1 MIFDVKP
8 TVVGHR
14 GSGAGSTAGYRENSV
29 ESFLAAATSGV
40 TWVEL
45 DVRRS
50 ADGELVVWHD
60 PRSPAGRPV
69 ISQSPAQLL
78 AEGIVTLA
86 EVLAA
91 LPASVGVDIDVKTVI
106 EDATEPERRRTH
118 ALLAAALHRYRG
130 TRPFLVSS
138 FDPSVPVYLAGRAGL
153 ASDVA
158 LGLITSQN
166 LSADQCVAAAA
177 NLGLHVACV
186 YTATLHL
193 DSDEDGLVR
202 DGDGLVRDGDVLDRH
217 EAGLV
222 RGSAAHT
229 IELAHQAGLE
239 VMTWTATPAQAVRAA
254 AAGIDAVCV
263 DDIAA
268 VQAALAAAGVRAG

>member
-1 MIFDVKP
+1 
-8 TVVGHR
+8 VVGHR
-14 GSGAGSTAGYRENSV
+14 GFGSGTATGYRENSV
-29 ESFLAAATSGV
+29 ESFLAAAASGV

-50 ADGELVVWHD
+50 RDGELMVWHD
-60 PRSPAGRPV
+60 PWSPERRPV
-69 ISQSPAQLL
+69 ISLTAAQLV

-86 EVLAA
+86 DVLAA
-91 LPASVGVDIDVKTVI
+91 LPTAVGVNIDVKTVI

-118 ALLAAALHRYRG
+118 ALLTDALRSYRG

-138 FDPSVPVYLAGRAGL
+138 FDPSVPVYLAARSAAL
-153 ASDVA
+153 QDVA
-158 LGLITSQN
+158 LGLITSEN

-177 NLGLHVACV
+177 NLGLDAACV

-193 DSDEDGLVR
+193 DRDEDGP
-202 DGDGLVRDGDVLDRH
+202 
-217 EAGLV
+217 V
-222 RGSAAHT
+222 RGGAVRVAERT

-263 DDIAA
+263 DDIPA
-268 VQAALAAAGVRAG
+268 VQAALAAAGVQPG

>member
-1 MIFDVKP
+1 VIFDVKP

-14 GSGAGSTAGYRENSV
+14 GFGSGTTACRRENSI
-29 ESFLAAATSGV
+29 ESFLAAVASGL

-50 ADGELVVWHD
+50 CDGELMVWHD
-60 PRSPAGRPV
+60 PRSPAGRAV
-69 ISQSPAQLL
+69 INAAAAELA

-91 LPASVGVDIDVKTVI
+91 LPGGVGVDIDVKTVI
-106 EDATEPERRRTH
+106 EDATEPVRRRTH
-118 ALLAAALHRYRG
+118 ALLAGALRSYLG
-130 TRPFLVSS
+130 TRSFLISS
-138 FDPSVPVYLAGRAGL
+138 FDPSVPVYLASHAALAGE
-153 ASDVA
+153 AA

-177 NLGLHVACV
+177 NLGLDAACV
-186 YTATLHL
+186 YTATLN
-193 DSDEDGLVR
+193 
-202 DGDGLVRDGDVLDRH
+202 LDR
-217 EAGLV
+217 ADDGSG

-254 AAGIDAVCV
+254 AAGVDAVCV
-263 DDIAA
+263 DDILA
-268 VQAALAAAGVRAG
+268 VQAALAGARSTGERAGQG

>member
-1 MIFDVKP
+1 VIFDVKP

-14 GSGAGSTAGYRENSV
+14 GFGSGTVSGYRENSV
-29 ESFLAAATSGV
+29 ESFLAAAASGV

-50 ADGELVVWHD
+50 SDGELMIWHD
-60 PRSPAGRPV
+60 PRSLTGRP
-69 ISQSPAQLL
+69 IITQTAGQLA
-78 AEGIVTLA
+78 AEGIVALA
-86 EVLAA
+86 DVLAA
-91 LPASVGVDIDVKTVI
+91 LPAAVGVNIDVKTVI
-106 EDATEPERRRTH
+106 EDATEPEQRRTH
-118 ALLAAALHRYRG
+118 ALLAAAMHGHRG

-138 FDPSVPVYLAGRAGL
+138 FDPSVPVYLRGHPATADGA
-153 ASDVA
+153 A
-158 LGLITSQN
+158 LGLITSEN

-177 NLGLHVACV
+177 NLGLDAACV

-193 DSDEDGLVR
+193 DRDEDSPR
-202 DGDGLVRDGDVLDRH
+202 
-217 EAGLV
+217 

-229 IELAHQAGLE
+229 IELAHLAGLE

-263 DDIAA
+263 DDIPA
-268 VQAALAAAGVRAG
+268 VQAALAGAADERSR

>member
-14 GSGAGSTAGYRENSV
+14 GFGSGTSSGYRENTV
-29 ESFLAAATSGV
+29 ESFLAAAESGV

-50 ADGELVVWHD
+50 SDGELMIWHD
-60 PRSPAGRPV
+60 PRSPAGWP
-69 ISQSPAQLL
+69 IITQTADQLG
-78 AEGIVTLA
+78 AEGIVGLA
-86 EVLAA
+86 DVLAA
-91 LPASVGVDIDVKTVI
+91 LPADIGVNIDVKTVI
-106 EDATEPERRRTH
+106 EDATEPEPRRTH
-118 ALLAAALHRYRG
+118 GLLAAALYGYRG
-130 TRPFLVSS
+130 SRPFLVSS
-138 FDPSVPVYLAGRAGL
+138 FDPSVPVYLLSHPARADG
-153 ASDVA
+153 AA
-158 LGLITSQN
+158 LGLITSEN

-177 NLGLHVACV
+177 NLGLDAACV

-193 DSDEDGLVR
+193 DRDEDSSG
-202 DGDGLVRDGDVLDRH
+202 
-217 EAGLV
+217 

-229 IELAHQAGLE
+229 IELAHLAGLE

-263 DDIAA
+263 DDIPA
-268 VQAALAAAGVRAG
+268 VQAALAEAGARPG

>member
-1 MIFDVKP
+1 VIFDVKP

-14 GSGAGSTAGYRENSV
+14 GFGSGTARGYRENSV
-29 ESFLAAATSGV
+29 ESFLAAAASGV
-40 TWVEL
+40 RWVEL

-50 ADGELVVWHD
+50 SDGELMVWHD
-60 PRSPAGRPV
+60 PRSPAGRP
-69 ISQSPAQLL
+69 IIAQAAAQLV

-86 EVLAA
+86 DVLAA
-91 LPASVGVDIDVKTVI
+91 LPADLGVNIDVKTVI
-106 EDATEPERRRTH
+106 EDATELEPRRTH
-118 ALLAAALHRYRG
+118 ALLAGALRGYRD

-138 FDPSVPVYLAGRAGL
+138 FDPSVPVYLASHAALAGGP
-153 ASDVA
+153 A

-177 NLGLHVACV
+177 NLGLDAACV

-193 DSDEDGLVR
+193 DRDEGGR
-202 DGDGLVRDGDVLDRH
+202 
-217 EAGLV
+217 V

-263 DDIAA
+263 DDIPA
-268 VQAALAAAGVRAG
+268 VQAALAAAGVQLG

>member
-1 MIFDVKP
+1 VIFDVKP

-14 GSGAGSTAGYRENSV
+14 GFGSGTAGGYRENSV
-29 ESFLAAATSGV
+29 ESFLAAVNSGV

-50 ADGELVVWHD
+50 SDGELMIWHD
-60 PRSPAGRPV
+60 PLSPAGLAIV
-69 ISQSPAQLL
+69 VQTAADLA

-86 EVLAA
+86 DVLTA
-91 LPASVGVDIDVKTVI
+91 LPAEVGVNIDVKTVI

-118 ALLAAALHRYRG
+118 ALLAGALRGYRG
-130 TRPFLVSS
+130 TRSFLISS
-138 FDPSVPVYLAGRAGL
+138 FDPSVPVFLAGYAAL
-153 ASDVA
+153 ADGAA
-158 LGLITSQN
+158 LGLITSEN

-177 NLGLHVACV
+177 NLGLDAACV

-193 DSDEDGLVR
+193 DRADEGP
-202 DGDGLVRDGDVLDRH
+202 G
-217 EAGLV
+217 

-239 VMTWTATPAQAVRAA
+239 VITWTATPVQAVRAA

-263 DDIAA
+263 DDIPA
-268 VQAALAAAGVRAG
+268 VQDALATAGVQTG

>member
-1 MIFDVKP
+1 MIFEVKP

-14 GSGAGSTAGYRENSV
+14 GFGSGTAAGYRENSV
-29 ESFLAAATSGV
+29 ESFLAAVARGV

-50 ADGELVVWHD
+50 SDGELMVWHD

-69 ISQSPAQLL
+69 ITQTAAQL
-78 AEGIVTLA
+78 AADGIVALTA
-86 EVLAA
+86 VLAA
-91 LPASVGVDIDVKTVI
+91 LPAAVGVNIDVKTVI
-106 EDATEPERRRTH
+106 EDATEPEPRRTH
-118 ALLAAALHRYRG
+118 ALLAAVLSGYRG

-138 FDPSVPVYLAGRAGL
+138 FDPSVPAYLASRPALAAG
-153 ASDVA
+153 AA
-158 LGLITSQN
+158 LGLITSEN

-177 NLGLHVACV
+177 NLGLDAACV

-193 DSDEDGLVR
+193 DRDDDGP
-202 DGDGLVRDGDVLDRH
+202 G
-217 EAGLV
+217 
-222 RGSAAHT
+222 RGSATHT
-229 IELAHQAGLE
+229 IELAHRAGLE

-263 DDIAA
+263 DEIPA
-268 VQAALAAAGVRAG
+268 VQAALAAAGLVCG

>member
-14 GSGAGSTAGYRENSV
+14 GSGSGTAAGHRENSV
-29 ESFLAAATSGV
+29 ASFLAAAASGV

-50 ADGELVVWHD
+50 SDGELMVWHD
-60 PRSPAGRPV
+60 PRSPAGRFV
-69 ISQSPAQLL
+69 ISHAAAQLA

-91 LPASVGVDIDVKTVI
+91 LPAAVGVDIDVKTVI
-106 EDATEPERRRTH
+106 EDATDPERRRTQAVLTG
-118 ALLAAALHRYRG
+118 ALRGHLG

-138 FDPSVPVYLAGRAGL
+138 FDPSVPVYLAGHAALAGE
-153 ASDVA
+153 AA
-158 LGLITSQN
+158 LGLITSEN

-177 NLGLHVACV
+177 NLGLDAACV

-193 DSDEDGLVR
+193 DRDEDGR
-202 DGDGLVRDGDVLDRH
+202 
-217 EAGLV
+217 V

-239 VMTWTATPAQAVRAA
+239 VMTWTATPAQSVRAA

-263 DDIAA
+263 DDIPA
-268 VQAALAAAGVRAG
+268 VQAALAGAGVQPG

>member
-1 MIFDVKP
+1 VIFDVKP

-14 GSGAGSTAGYRENSV
+14 GFGSGTASGYRENSV
-29 ESFLAAATSGV
+29 ESFLAAAASGV
-40 TWVEL
+40 RWVEL

-50 ADGELVVWHD
+50 SDDELMIWHD
-60 PRSPAGRPV
+60 PRSPVGRPIV
-69 ISQSPAQLL
+69 TQTAAKLGAQ
-78 AEGIVTLA
+78 GIVVLA

-91 LPASVGVDIDVKTVI
+91 LPADVGVNIDVKTVI

-118 ALLAAALHRYRG
+118 ALLAAALDDYRG
-130 TRPFLVSS
+130 TRRFLVSS
-138 FDPSVPVYLAGRAGL
+138 FDPSVPVYLLGHAARADG
-153 ASDVA
+153 AA
-158 LGLITSQN
+158 LGLITSEN

-177 NLGLHVACV
+177 NLGLDAACV

-193 DSDEDGLVR
+193 DRDEDSPG
-202 DGDGLVRDGDVLDRH
+202 
-217 EAGLV
+217 

-229 IELAHQAGLE
+229 IELAHLAGLE

-263 DDIAA
+263 DEIPA
-268 VQAALAAAGVRAG
+268 VQAALAGAGVQSG

>member
-1 MIFDVKP
+1 VIFDVKP

-14 GSGAGSTAGYRENSV
+14 GFGSGTAGGYRENSV
-29 ESFLAAATSGV
+29 ESFLAAAAHGV

-50 ADGELVVWHD
+50 SDGELMIWHD

-69 ISQSPAQLL
+69 VNQTAAHL
-78 AEGIVTLA
+78 AGEGIVALA
-86 EVLAA
+86 DVLAV
-91 LPASVGVDIDVKTVI
+91 LPSDMGVDIDVKTVI
-106 EDATEPERRRTH
+106 EDATEPERQRTH
-118 ALLAAALHRYRG
+118 ALLARALREYRG

-138 FDPSVPVYLAGRAGL
+138 FDPSVPVYLASHGDL
-153 ASDVA
+153 ADGAA
-158 LGLITSQN
+158 LGLITSEN

-177 NLGLHVACV
+177 NLGLDAACV

-193 DSDEDGLVR
+193 DRDDG
-202 DGDGLVRDGDVLDRH
+202 GP
-217 EAGLV
+217 V

-254 AAGIDAVCV
+254 GAGIDAVCV
-263 DDIAA
+263 DDITA
-268 VQAALAAAGVRAG
+268 VQAALAAAGVEAG

>member
-14 GSGAGSTAGYRENSV
+14 GFGSGTTSGYRENSV
-29 ESFLAAATSGV
+29 ESFLAAARSGV
-40 TWVEL
+40 RWVEL

-50 ADGELVVWHD
+50 SDGELMIWHD
-60 PRSPAGRPV
+60 PRSPAGRP
-69 ISQSPAQLL
+69 IITQTAAELG
-78 AEGIVTLA
+78 AEGIVVLA
-86 EVLAA
+86 DVLAA
-91 LPASVGVDIDVKTVI
+91 LPADVGVNIDVKTVI
-106 EDATEPERRRTH
+106 EDATEPELRRTH
-118 ALLAAALHRYRG
+118 ALLAAALGDYGG

-138 FDPSVPVYLAGRAGL
+138 FDPSVPVYLLGHAARADT
-153 ASDVA
+153 AA
-158 LGLITSQN
+158 LGLITSEN

-177 NLGLHVACV
+177 NLGLDAACV

-193 DSDEDGLVR
+193 DRGEDAPG
-202 DGDGLVRDGDVLDRH
+202 
-217 EAGLV
+217 

-229 IELAHQAGLE
+229 IELAHLAGLE

-263 DDIAA
+263 DDIPA
-268 VQAALAAAGVRAG
+268 VRAALAGAGVPSG

>member
-1 MIFDVKP
+1 VIFDVKP

-14 GSGAGSTAGYRENSV
+14 GFGSGTVSGYRENSV
-29 ESFLAAATSGV
+29 ESFLAAAARGV

-50 ADGELVVWHD
+50 ADGELMIWHD
-60 PRSPAGRPV
+60 PRSPAGRP
-69 ISQSPAQLL
+69 IITQTA
-78 AEGIVTLA
+78 AEGIVALA
-86 EVLAA
+86 DVLAA
-91 LPASVGVDIDVKTVI
+91 LPAEVGVNIDVKTVI
-106 EDATEPERRRTH
+106 EDATEPEQCRTH
-118 ALLAAALHRYRG
+118 ALLAAALRGYVG

-138 FDPSVPVYLAGRAGL
+138 FDPSVPVYLLGHTAL
-153 ASDVA
+153 ADGAA
-158 LGLITSQN
+158 LGLITSEN

-177 NLGLHVACV
+177 NLGLDAACV

-193 DSDEDGLVR
+193 DRDEDSP
-202 DGDGLVRDGDVLDRH
+202 
-217 EAGLV
+217 V

-229 IELAHQAGLE
+229 IELAHLAGLE

-263 DDIAA
+263 DDIPA
-268 VQAALAAAGVRAG
+268 VQAALAGAAEEPSR

>member
-14 GSGAGSTAGYRENSV
+14 GFGSGTASGYRENTV
-29 ESFLAAATSGV
+29 ESFLAAAASGV
-40 TWVEL
+40 MWVEL

-50 ADGELVVWHD
+50 SDVELMIWHD
-60 PRSPAGRPV
+60 PRSPAGRP
-69 ISQSPAQLL
+69 IITQTADQLG
-78 AEGIVTLA
+78 AEGIVVLA
-86 EVLAA
+86 DVLAA
-91 LPASVGVDIDVKTVI
+91 LPADVGVNIDVKTVI

-118 ALLAAALHRYRG
+118 ALLAAALRDYAG

-138 FDPSVPVYLAGRAGL
+138 FDPSVPVYLRGQAARADG
-153 ASDVA
+153 AA
-158 LGLITSQN
+158 LGLITSEN

-177 NLGLHVACV
+177 NLGLDAACV

-193 DSDEDGLVR
+193 DRDEDSPR
-202 DGDGLVRDGDVLDRH
+202 
-217 EAGLV
+217 

-229 IELAHQAGLE
+229 IELAHLAGLE

-263 DDIAA
+263 DDIPA
-268 VQAALAAAGVRAG
+268 VQAALAGAGVQSG